1 MFIFRA
7 ILLIAIVAKPGGGF
21 NPFEKCHVKLDHF
34 PKVSGVKIEKTH
46 VKPPPTVDASE
57 ILHHLGCMKPFK

>member
-21 NPFEKCHVKLDHF
+21 NPFEKYHVKLDHF
-34 PKVSGVKIEKTH
+34 PKVSGLK
-46 VKPPPTVDASE
+46 
-57 ILHHLGCMKPFK
+57 